1 MAQNEEGRTEAGSTP
16 ERGFH
21 VNLSPEGLASAVM
34 VEPESDEA
42 EETTADPEQET
53 AEAAGEETT
62 PLDEIEYDEND
73 PAQKAAYEALRKQL
87 LPKWQKRVEKLKA
100 KPQEQKQ
107 ETAAA
112 VEAAPQVAAAEG
124 EFDPYSVPLDKFEY
138 LGEPEPADSDLA
150 GFEKSIDR
158 RIQEGVKRGIEYAL
172 AAIRQND
179 MQLRTQAAVGT
190 AREKIEAFAS
200 AIQDHPD
207 YETKA
212 AELAEFA
219 ASTRDLAIRN
229 PDKWIEMA
237 ERLTGISRN
246 WHEDAAESSAAQAQR
261 NIRLA
266 TKPRAAVPR
275 PAAARAPLAAAPV
288 GNRSFDDAFES
299 AWKSAR
305 R

>member
-1 MAQNEEGRTEAGSTP
+1 MAQNEEGRTEADSTP

-21 VNLSPEGLASAVM
+21 VDLSPDGLASAVM

-42 EETTADPEQET
+42 EDTTAGSEQET
-53 AEAAGEETT
+53 AEAAGEEAT

-100 KPQEQKQ
+100 TTKPLEQKQ
-107 ETAAA
+107 ETAT
-112 VEAAPQVAAAEG
+112 EQPAAAAADG

-138 LGEPEPADSDLA
+138 LGDPEPADSDLA

-172 AAIRQND
+172 NAMRQND

-190 AREKIEAFAS
+190 AREKIEAFAT
-200 AIQDHPD
+200 AIQDHP
-207 YETKA
+207 EFEAKQ

-219 ASTRDLAIRN
+219 QGTRELAIRN

-237 ERLTGISRN
+237 ERLIGIPRN
-246 WHEDAAESSAAQAQR
+246 WHEEAAESSAAQGQR
-261 NIRLA
+261 NMRLA